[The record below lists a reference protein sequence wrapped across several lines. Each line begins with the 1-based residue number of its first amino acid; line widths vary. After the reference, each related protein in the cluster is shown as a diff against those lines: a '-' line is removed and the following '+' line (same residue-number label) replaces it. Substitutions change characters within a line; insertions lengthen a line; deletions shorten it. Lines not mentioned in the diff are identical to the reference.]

1 MRLAPAG
8 KYTRCL
14 DVPAMTELP
23 PPSDLPARL
32 GKLMLLGAWA
42 VGLIIVILFFQRLM
56 DEARN
61 PNRDLQGEQGP
72 GGIHQ
77 VVLQRNRAGH
87 YVADGTINGHPV
99 VFLLDTGATQVALP
113 LDLARR
119 LGLPLRPGGIGRTA
133 NGDVQ
138 TWATRLDRVSLGGLA
153 AQRVPATV
161 LPAMQGDEVLLGMSY
176 LKRFELIQKGDTLTL
191 RAQPH

>member
-1 MRLAPAG
+1 
-8 KYTRCL
+8 
-14 DVPAMTELP
+14 MTDL
-23 PPSDLPARL
+23 PPSDDLPSRL

-42 VGLIIVILFFQRLM
+42 VGLVIVILFFQGLI
-56 DEARN
+56 DGSRN
-61 PNRDLQGEQGP
+61 PNRDPQGEQGP
-72 GGIHQ
+72 DGIHQ

-113 LDLARR
+113 LELARR

-138 TWATRLDRVSLGGLA
+138 TWATRLDRVNLGGLTA
-153 AQRVPATV
+153 HWVAATV
-161 LPAMQGDEVLLGMSY
+161 LPAMEGDEVLLGMSY
-176 LKRFELIQKGDTLTL
+176 LKRFELIQKGNTLTL
-191 RAQPH
+191 RAQPR